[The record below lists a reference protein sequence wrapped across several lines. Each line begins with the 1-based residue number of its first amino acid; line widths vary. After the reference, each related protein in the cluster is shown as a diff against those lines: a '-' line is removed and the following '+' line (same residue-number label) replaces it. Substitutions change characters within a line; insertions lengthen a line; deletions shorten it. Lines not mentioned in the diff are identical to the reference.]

1 LTTSRATP
9 ADATPGAQQSFGAL
23 RHPGFR
29 PFFLFIAAA
38 MTGDFIEHVISYWVL
53 FQKFHSPALA
63 GFAVVSHWLPFLLFS
78 IYSGALA
85 DRFDP
90 RRIVQAAMVV
100 FMGVS
105 IAWGVLF
112 ASGKLEMWHAMVL
125 LVMHG
130 FAGVLWN
137 PSVQLLLHDIVGPA
151 QLQSAVRLTATA
163 RNLGM
168 LAGPAIGGGLL
179 LALGP
184 EWGIFVNALFYLPM
198 LVWMWKAPY
207 GPKFRKAGHVPARAV
222 RGLADVVTTLRA
234 VRDNPVILSMMLLAG
249 GASFFIGN
257 SYGAQMPE
265 FARDLGHGDPGVAY
279 SMLLAADAFGA
290 LAAGVALESRGLLN
304 ATPRM
309 AFILAFIWCGALA
322 SFALT
327 GVYQVALAV
336 LFVAGFVEL
345 AFNAMSQTLVQL
357 NAPADIRGRVI
368 GVYMM
373 ASLGMRTFSGITVGL
388 VGAAIGIH
396 FSLAAAAAVLI
407 IVAGTVFAL
416 LKPKA

>member
-1 LTTSRATP
+1 LTTP
-9 ADATPGAQQSFGAL
+9 AAQQSFGAL
-23 RHPGFR
+23 RHAGFR

-38 MTGDFIEHVISYWVL
+38 MTGDFVEHVISYWVL
-53 FQKFHSPALA
+53 VQKFQSPALA

-90 RRIVQAAMVV
+90 RRIVQIAMVV

-112 ASGKLEMWHAMVL
+112 ATGKLEMWHAMLL
-125 LVMHG
+125 LVVHG

-137 PSVQLLLHDIVGPA
+137 PSVQLLLHDIVGPEH
-151 QLQSAVRLTATA
+151 LQSAVRLTATA

-168 LAGPAIGGGLL
+168 LAGPAIGAGLM

-184 EWGIFVNALFYLPM
+184 EWGIFVNSLFYVPM
-198 LVWMWKAPY
+198 LLLMWRAPY
-207 GPKFRKAGHVPARAV
+207 GPKFRKAPGGAGVEVPAPVRAV
-222 RGLADVVTTLRA
+222 RGLADVMTTLRA
-234 VRDNPVILSMMLLAG
+234 VRENPILLSMMLLAG

-279 SMLLAADAFGA
+279 SMLLAADAAGA
-290 LAAGVALESRGLLN
+290 LTAGVALEARGLLH
-304 ATPRM
+304 ATPRT
-309 AFILAFIWCGALA
+309 AFILAFMWCAALA

-327 GVYQVALAV
+327 SVYQLALLL

-345 AFNAMSQTLVQL
+345 SFNAMSQTLVQL
-357 NAPADIRGRVI
+357 NAPVAIRGRVI
-368 GVYMM
+368 GVYLMS
-373 ASLGMRTFSGITVGL
+373 ALGMRTFSGITVGL

-396 FSLAAAAAVLI
+396 WSLAGAAAALF

-416 LKPKA
+416 LKPGA

>member
-1 LTTSRATP
+1 
-9 ADATPGAQQSFGAL
+9 
-23 RHPGFR
+23 
-29 PFFLFIAAA
+29 

-78 IYSGALA
+78 IYSGSLA

-90 RRIVQAAMVV
+90 RRIVQIAMLV
-100 FMGVS
+100 FMSVS
-105 IAWGVLF
+105 IAWGMLF
-112 ASGKLEMWHAMVL
+112 ATGKLEMWHAMVL
-125 LVMHG
+125 LVVHG

-184 EWGIFVNALFYLPM
+184 EYGILVNALFYVPM
-198 LVWMWKAPY
+198 LLWMWNAPY
-207 GPKFRKAGHVPARAV
+207 GPKFRKGGPAPVRAV
-222 RGLADVVTTLRA
+222 RGLADVVATLRA
-234 VRDNPVILSMMLLAG
+234 VRENQILLSMMLLAG

-279 SMLLAADAFGA
+279 SVLLAADAFGA
-290 LAAGVALESRGLLN
+290 LTAGVALESRGLLL
-304 ATPRM
+304 ATPRT
-309 AFILAFIWCGALA
+309 AFILAFLWCAALA

-327 GVYQVALAV
+327 GLYLLAIPL

-357 NAPADIRGRVI
+357 NAPPGIRGRVI
-368 GVYMM
+368 GVYIM
-373 ASLGMRTFSGITVGL
+373 ASLGMRTFSGVTVGL
-388 VGAAIGIH
+388 VGAAIGVH
-396 FSLAAAAAVLI
+396 WSLAASAAVLF

-416 LKPKA
+416 LKPR

>member
-1 LTTSRATP
+1 LTNSPATSASAPPP
-9 ADATPGAQQSFGAL
+9 APRSFGAL

-90 RRIVQAAMVV
+90 RRIVQIAMVV

-112 ASGKLEMWHAMVL
+112 ATGKLEMWHAMVL

-168 LAGPAIGGGLL
+168 LAGPGIGGALL
-179 LALGP
+179 IALGP
-184 EWGIFVNALFYLPM
+184 EYGILVNALFYVPM
-198 LVWMWKAPY
+198 LLWMWKAPY
-207 GPKFRKAGHVPARAV
+207 GPKFRQGTPAPARAV
-222 RGLADVVTTLRA
+222 RGLADVLATLRA
-234 VRDNPVILSMMLLAG
+234 VRENPILLSMMLLAG

-290 LAAGVALESRGLLN
+290 LTAGVALESRGLLH
-304 ATPRM
+304 ATPRT
-309 AFILAFIWCGALA
+309 AFILAFVWCGALA

-327 GVYQVALAV
+327 SVYELALLL

-345 AFNAMSQTLVQL
+345 AFNAMSQTLVQM
-357 NAPADIRGRVI
+357 NAPAEIRGRVI
-368 GVYMM
+368 GVYLM
-373 ASLGMRTFSGITVGL
+373 AALGMRTFSGITVGL

-396 FSLAAAAAVLI
+396 WSLSAAAAALF
-407 IVAGTVFAL
+407 IVAGMVFAL
-416 LKPKA
+416 LKPRA